1 MVRQIPGGWRDVAT
15 SFDES
20 VRQWPDKEALAGR
33 YSRYTYAELDAAV
46 DAGAA
51 ALRALGVGPGDRVAA
66 CAANHPDI
74 VLAYFA
80 VQRLGAIWVGINRPL
95 AAPEKAFQLKDCEA
109 SVFLAD
115 AAARAQVEPLR
126 SELPA
131 LRRIVDMEPGPEG
144 NEWLRLVGEQA
155 GAARPDVAIDPHA
168 PAAISYT
175 SGTTGRPKGAVHSQH
190 NMILIP
196 ATSHA
201 GLRGTHARPDLRRG
215 ITLPLTILNLM
226 VMEVVV
232 ALSGGGSAVCMDRAD
247 AVGIAEWVR
256 DEKIECFIGAPATIY
271 DLLTKPE
278 IRPQDLVSLEF
289 AGSGG
294 ANVPDELRRL
304 YTERFGQP
312 LLGGYGLT
320 EAPSAVSGSTV
331 DFQLLP
337 GSCGRAW
344 AHLTIAVLDP
354 EGRVLPAGE
363 TGEICIRAADDGPW
377 AGVYTPMLGYW
388 GRPEET
394 AEALRGGWLHTG
406 DVGYINAEG
415 DIFLRDRLKEMII
428 RGGANIYP
436 AEVERVLTAD
446 PRVRDAAVVGK
457 PDPRLGEVVA
467 AFVELAPGT
476 AADEALKASLQAACA
491 AQLAKYKVPEIWT
504 FVEAMPRNA
513 MNKIIKPQL
522 RALL

>member
-1 MVRQIPGGWRDVAT
+1 
-15 SFDES
+15 
-20 VRQWPDKEALAGR
+20 
-33 YSRYTYAELDAAV
+33 
-46 DAGAA
+46 
-51 ALRALGVGPGDRVAA
+51 
-66 CAANHPDI
+66 
-74 VLAYFA
+74 
-80 VQRLGAIWVGINRPL
+80 
-95 AAPEKAFQLKDCEA
+95 
-109 SVFLAD
+109 
-115 AAARAQVEPLR
+115 
-126 SELPA
+126 
-131 LRRIVDMEPGPEG
+131 
-144 NEWLRLVGEQA
+144 
-155 GAARPDVAIDPHA
+155 
-168 PAAISYT
+168 
-175 SGTTGRPKGAVHSQH
+175 
-190 NMILIP
+190 
-196 ATSHA
+196 
-201 GLRGTHARPDLRRG
+201 
-215 ITLPLTILNLM
+215 
-226 VMEVVV
+226 
-232 ALSGGGSAVCMDRAD
+232 MDRAD

-363 TGEICIRAADDGPW
+363 TGEICIRAADEGPW